1 MVGLAQPEY
10 ACLPHWGAMRQRGER
25 REGDAREGEG
35 EREWE
40 GEGEGEGERKSRKER
55 ERERER
61 KENLATSTVQH
72 RHLPGKIWSS
82 LLEFPKQT
90 FQTQVPRLARLC
102 LRGVHPMSI
111 LHLKKAQDERYFGGS
126 QNFREKHE
134 FISEKAAFVAHL
146 EPTKIADL

>member
-72 RHLPGKIWSS
+72 RHLPGKIWS
-82 LLEFPKQT
+82 
-90 FQTQVPRLARLC
+90 
-102 LRGVHPMSI
+102 I
-111 LHLKKAQDERYFGGS
+111 
-126 QNFREKHE
+126 
-134 FISEKAAFVAHL
+134 
-146 EPTKIADL
+146 